1 MKKIVLAVL
10 IALSPMIAKDEV
22 KVENPFLHEDHFP
35 GGYFLMSDSL
45 PHFMGM
51 YMKRGGMH
59 KVKPTKEQEEVLEKQ
74 FAKMV
79 KIIMKTATEIKG
91 LETMLTLKVV
101 DEGKT
106 AKDMSEVLDQ
116 ITQKRKDLTI
126 LQIECLNVFKNILN
140 KEQYKMIKELA
151 ISESKK
157 R

>member
-1 MKKIVLAVL
+1 MKKIILAVL
-10 IALSPMIAKDEV
+10 ITVSTIVAKDEV

-35 GGYFLMSDSL
+35 GGYFLMSDAL
-45 PHFMGM
+45 PHFMGV
-51 YMKRGGMH
+51 YMKHGGMH

-74 FAKMV
+74 FEKMV
-79 KIIMKTATEIKG
+79 KIIMKTAKEIKG
-91 LETMLTLKVV
+91 LETILTLKVV

-106 AKDMSEVLDQ
+106 AKDMSEALDQ

-126 LQIECLNVFKNILN
+126 LQIECLNIFKKTLN
-140 KEQYKMIKELA
+140 KEQYQMIKELA